1 MPKIGL
7 DVTRNEIM
15 RFYKLFATGSVCE
28 PISMIGRINR
38 SFVFSFSMFDSSV
51 PRKTEAFQGDI
62 YPDTPGPYPALSPD
76 EWMSGVDRDP
86 ILVSMKDR
94 VEGTNMP
101 KITTYRTLDSTT
113 STPILPHRL
122 TPQRTIQPPVAEVA
136 PTPKQTHVDQS
147 PPSPISIEKL
157 AMNMQQQQ
165 QSQQQQTQ
173 VQSQSPS
180 QPPGKGLRKIES
192 LKMPAS
198 SAEFNHVR
206 YESIV
211 QRMKK

>member
-1 MPKIGL
+1 
-7 DVTRNEIM
+7 
-15 RFYKLFATGSVCE
+15 
-28 PISMIGRINR
+28 MIHCL
-38 SFVFSFSMFDSSV
+38 V
-51 PRKTEAFQGDI
+51 PRKTEAFQCDI

-76 EWMSGVDRDP
+76 EWTSGIDRDP

-147 PPSPISIEKL
+147 PPSPMSIEKL
-157 AMNMQQQQ
+157 AINMQQQQ
-165 QSQQQQTQ
+165 QQAP
-173 VQSQSPS
+173 VQPQPLS
-180 QPPGKGLRKIES
+180 QPPGRGLRKIES

-206 YESIV
+206 
-211 QRMKK
+211 

>member
-28 PISMIGRINR
+28 PISMIGTLLTFILR
-38 SFVFSFSMFDSSV
+38 SNLDAFLVLV
-51 PRKTEAFQGDI
+51 PRKAEAFQLDI
-62 YPDTPGPYPALSPD
+62 YPDTPGPYPALSAE
-76 EWMSGVDRDP
+76 EWISGIDREP

-101 KITTYRTLDSTT
+101 KITTYRTLDPGG
-113 STPILPHRL
+113 STPVLPPRG

-136 PTPKQTHVDQS
+136 PTPKQNLSDHS
-147 PPSPISIEKL
+147 PPSPMSIEKL
-157 AMNMQQQQ
+157 AVNLQ
-165 QSQQQQTQ
+165 
-173 VQSQSPS
+173 
-180 QPPGKGLRKIES
+180 QPPSANKGLRKIES

-198 SAEFNHVR
+198 SSEFTNVR
-206 YESIV
+206 
-211 QRMKK
+211 